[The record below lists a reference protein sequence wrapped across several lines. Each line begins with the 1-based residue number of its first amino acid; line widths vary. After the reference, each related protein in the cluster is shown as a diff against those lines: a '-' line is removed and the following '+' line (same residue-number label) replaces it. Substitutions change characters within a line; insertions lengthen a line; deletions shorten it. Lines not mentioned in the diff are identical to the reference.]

1 MRVWKHQPKVETLAP
16 ALHAWFETELGRAVL
31 AHEKNL
37 IERNLTNCFGYHLL
51 QLGIDSDRNFFDDCR
66 VQRCFKAG
74 PLLPKNVSLP
84 KNDSQK
90 TDTTAFV
97 QCNFEELP
105 FDSDSLDVV
114 VAHHVVEFANDP
126 HAMLRELYRVVV
138 PEGRV
143 VVVGFNPWSP
153 LGARM
158 VAGRWKN
165 SSMWRNHWL
174 SVSRMQDWFQLLGF
188 AVERTEYGFHHLPIH
203 RAAHWSR
210 PDARWARHLPGGGI
224 YMITAIKQVAKFI
237 PVRPLRIRPISVL
250 APISVTKP
258 SAAVNKPSA
267 AVNKPSA
274 VVGGRN
280 REPGRNKGHHD

>member
-1 MRVWKHQPKVETLAP
+1 MRVWKHQPQVEALAP
-16 ALHAWFETELGRAVL
+16 ALRVWFETELGRAVL

-37 IERNLTNCFGYHLL
+37 IERSLTNCFGYHLL
-51 QLGIDSDRNFFDDCR
+51 QLGIGSDLNFFDDCR

-74 PLLPKNVSLP
+74 PLLPQAAGAN
-84 KNDSQK
+84 
-90 TDTTAFV
+90 AFV

-143 VVVGFNPWSP
+143 IVVGFNPWSP

-158 VAGRWKN
+158 VIGRWKN

-174 SVSRMQDWFQLLGF
+174 SVSRMQDWLQLLGF
-188 AVERTEYGFHHLPIH
+188 AVERTEYGFHHLPLH
-203 RAAHWSR
+203 RAARWSR
-210 PDARWARHLPGGGI
+210 PDAAWARHLPGGGI
-224 YMITAIKQVAKFI
+224 YMITAIKKEAKFI
-237 PVRPLRIRPISVL
+237 PLRPLRIRPVSVL
-250 APISVTKP
+250 SPITVAKP
-258 SAAVNKPSA
+258 SAN
-267 AVNKPSA
+267 
-274 VVGGRN
+274 VGGRREHLHN
-280 REPGRNKGHHD
+280 RGQMG